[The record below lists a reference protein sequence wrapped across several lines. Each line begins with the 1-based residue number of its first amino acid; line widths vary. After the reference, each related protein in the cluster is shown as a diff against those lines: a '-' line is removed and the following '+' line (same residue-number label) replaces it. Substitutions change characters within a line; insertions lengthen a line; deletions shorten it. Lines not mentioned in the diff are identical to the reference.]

1 MEARL
6 RVPTRPGYGL
16 LRESTAT
23 GAENEGRSN
32 MTTPYSR
39 GRKTNFEVRLS
50 SRLQA
55 SYYKI
60 VVKPRVFPPPDS
72 LRCCTVRGQWYRPV
86 IDANALGGPS

>member
-23 GAENEGRSN
+23 GAENKGRSN

-72 LRCCTVRGQWYRPV
+72 LRCCTVRGQWY
-86 IDANALGGPS
+86 